1 MRHQHTCNTHH
12 TTEMA
17 KKVHTMGLVQR
28 RLLQELNDL
37 CHLTSLDGEA
47 GSSSEKLLSV
57 YDEMY
62 GDMIRSK

>member
-1 MRHQHTCNTHH
+1 
-12 TTEMA
+12 MA